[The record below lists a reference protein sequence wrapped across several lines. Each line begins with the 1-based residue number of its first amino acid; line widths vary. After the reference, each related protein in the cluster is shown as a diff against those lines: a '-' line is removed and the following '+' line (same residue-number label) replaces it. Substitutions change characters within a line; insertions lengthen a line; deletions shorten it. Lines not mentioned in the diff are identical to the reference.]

1 MFPRHQ
7 LSFFLICFKTNAWGQ
22 DSRQEKLKQ
31 QRKQLQQEIKQINTL
46 LFTNTKKKKSAL
58 NEVEDLAV
66 KINLRERLIRVTNE
80 EANRL
85 TQQINVNQRTIDRQR
100 KALETLK
107 ADYADM
113 IRYSYAS
120 KSGQSRL
127 MFLFSSESFLQ
138 AYKRFQYLKQYAAF
152 RKKQGLLI
160 AQKTQTLQALNK
172 TLLTQK
178 TRKEALVKENRAVQN
193 SLSEERLA
201 QKELVTAL
209 KKRERSL
216 ESQIRKKQKQI
227 AAYDKEIQRL
237 IRAAI
242 AASNKAAGKNKA
254 VFTLTPEAQL
264 IDKNFTAN
272 KGKLPWPVEQGV
284 VTLGFGTQTHPVVK
298 TTKIQSNGV
307 TIATPDNAEVRAVFK
322 GKVMQ
327 VFSFKGSNPG
337 VLIQHGNYITSY
349 SNLAAVYVKKGQTI
363 EAKEVIGKVFT
374 HPNTGKSELKFS
386 VFQNTTPVNP
396 KGWVYRM

>member
-1 MFPRHQ
+1 MFPKHL
-7 LSFFLICFKTNAWGQ
+7 LSFLLICFITTAWGQ

-46 LFTNTKKKKSAL
+46 LFSNTKKKKSAL

-85 TQQINVNQRTIDRQR
+85 TQQINVNQRTIGRQR
-100 KALETLK
+100 KELEALK

-160 AQKTQTLQALNK
+160 AEKTQTLQALNK
-172 TLLTQK
+172 TLLVQK

>member
-1 MFPRHQ
+1 MFPRHL
-7 LSFFLICFKTNAWGQ
+7 LSFLLICFITTAWGQ

-66 KINLRERLIRVTNE
+66 KINLLERLIRVTNE

-178 TRKEALVKENRAVQN
+178 TLKEALVKENRAVQN